1 MAKEPVVKLC
11 DNVYVIRDRI
21 IAVVPT
27 STTISRRIRSSN
39 QIGGK
44 MINLSYG
51 KECQTVVFM
60 DSGHTL
66 LLGEPALEVAK
77 KIWGDYR

>member
-1 MAKEPVVKLC
+1 MAKEPIV
-11 DNVYVIRDRI
+11 NISENIYVIRDRI

-51 KECQTVVFM
+51 KECRSVIFM

-66 LLGEPALEVAK
+66 LLAESAVEVAK
-77 KIWGDYR
+77 KIWGE

>member
-1 MAKEPVVKLC
+1 MAKEPVVSIS
-11 DNVYVIRDRI
+11 DNVYVMRDRI
-21 IAVVPT
+21 IAVIPT

-44 MINLSYG
+44 MINLTYG
-51 KECQTVVFM
+51 KECSSVIFM

-66 LLGEPALEVAK
+66 LLAESAIEVAK
-77 KIWGDYR
+77 KIWGE